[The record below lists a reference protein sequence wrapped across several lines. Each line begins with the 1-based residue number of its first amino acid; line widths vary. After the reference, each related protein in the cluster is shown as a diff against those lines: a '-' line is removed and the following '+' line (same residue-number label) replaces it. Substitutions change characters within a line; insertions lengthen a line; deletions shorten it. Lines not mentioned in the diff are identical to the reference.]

1 MSTGGT
7 GLKRT
12 TVSSF
17 TYRLMNDSPSTAPR
31 EGALREAVRLGL
43 ASARE
48 NAIPGLILWVVAVAI
63 VAGYYF
69 LAPVTAAL
77 AALGRV
83 KAEGG
88 FLYSAI
94 STAIAGG
101 LIPFV
106 WKRAI
111 AARKRG
117 GDGISPAN
125 GATSDA
131 SVGAAVAKAVV
142 APAWAACLFLC
153 LFWAE
158 KGIEVDFLY
167 RMQARIFGDGNS
179 PAVIIPKVIVD
190 QFGYNPLWAGWTQ
203 VLGYWWLEHNFK
215 PASLVDPALW
225 RTMGP
230 RVVTVLISTWG
241 VWIPMVS
248 VVYAMPGDLQ
258 IPLFNIALCFWGLM
272 LASLTKER
280 RAA

>member
-1 MSTGGT
+1 
-7 GLKRT
+7 
-12 TVSSF
+12 
-17 TYRLMNDSPSTAPR
+17 MNDSSSAAPR
-31 EGALREAVRLGL
+31 GGALREAVRLGL

-48 NAIPGLILWVVAVAI
+48 NALPGLILWIVAVAI

-69 LAPVTAAL
+69 LAPVTTAL

-101 LIPFV
+101 LIPFL
-106 WKRAI
+106 WKRAM
-111 AARKRG
+111 AARKRAG
-117 GDGISPAN
+117 EGISPTN
-125 GATSDA
+125 GAKPGVPA
-131 SVGAAVAKAVV
+131 SAGASTPA
-142 APAWAACLFLC
+142 AWAACLFLC

-167 RMQARIFGDGNS
+167 RMQARVFGDGNS
-179 PAVIIPKVIVD
+179 PLVIIPKVIVD

-203 VLGYWWLEHNFK
+203 VLGYWWLEHSFK

-225 RTMGP
+225 RTMGA

-280 RAA
+280 ATA